1 MKLKKC
7 RSSVGQA
14 TGVAAAMALKGAARV
29 QDVDSVALTGNLA
42 RHGVA
47 GGSGIGHAVATA
59 FEAEG
64 AHVWIADT
72 SNEALSTCPAS

>member
-1 MKLKKC
+1 MTA
-7 RSSVGQA
+7 Q
-14 TGVAAAMALKGAARV
+14 RV
-29 QDVDSVALTGNLA
+29 LIT
-42 RHGVA
+42 A